1 MVKLDFPVGFRSGT
15 CEVVAAAAMPV
26 CDLAVAAWLLSVD
39 GIGTSLIQSYGIE
52 RGKNTNIRND
62 GGIVFGVAIAV
73 RGNIHHQRNME
84 VRTVLNYGKCVFC
97 HFAIQQSGFLCE
109 IAMDGI
115 FGANRYAL
123 TATDTAIVI
132 NAGFAA

>member
-1 MVKLDFPVGFRSGT
+1 
-15 CEVVAAAAMPV
+15 
-26 CDLAVAAWLLSVD
+26 
-39 GIGTSLIQSYGIE
+39 
-52 RGKNTNIRND
+52 
-62 GGIVFGVAIAV
+62 
-73 RGNIHHQRNME
+73 ME